1 MVCKDD
7 WNLCYCICHIQAGDS
22 EHNACLENI
31 KELDSL
37 ADSLKALGA
46 QLKKGGGVRSSTGT
60 LVQRIQDQ
68 TDHGRNISH
77 VCPVSLSLSS
87 SLPPSLPLPTSSP
100 SSLSIY
106 FSVYASLHLPSHL
119 PPPYISPYPHSSS
132 IHACMHACIHAYI
145 HTYIHR

>member
-7 WNLCYCICHIQAGDS
+7 WNLCHCICHIQAGDS

-77 VCPVSLSLSS
+77 VCPLSLSLF
-87 SLPPSLPLPTSSP
+87 LPPSLPLSP
-100 SSLSIY
+100 NLTPLPMYLFLCVCLSL
-106 FSVYASLHLPSHL
+106 PG
-119 PPPYISPYPHSSS
+119 
-132 IHACMHACIHAYI
+132 
-145 HTYIHR
+145 